1 MILREKIKTGPLQAP
16 FTEVHILKKALKITG
31 IILLAL
37 IVLLAGYLVYLFTSY
52 HRIDDNQVIEPSG
65 SALIAS
71 GVPAGKELQV
81 TAWNI
86 GFAAYTDQFSFFMDG
101 GKYSRAFSREAVL
114 ENMDDITAELTGFDS
129 DFYLIQE
136 VDTDSTR
143 AHHVDESV
151 ILTSRLADKDL
162 RSYTF
167 AQNYDSPY
175 LFYPFTKPHGKS
187 KSGLMTF
194 SDYSIES
201 ALRRRLPVQTD
212 AAKIMDLDRCY
223 VVNRIP
229 TDNGKE
235 LVLINFHLSAYTTD
249 PTIANQQLEVLYE
262 DMSAEYA
269 EGNYVICGGDFNKD
283 LLGDS
288 SVYFGISK
296 KDYSWAKSFPFESV
310 PEGFS
315 IVAPLDERNPVPSSR
330 NADSPWD
337 PETNFQITLDGFL
350 VSDNV
355 QIVSS
360 RVVDT
365 QFRYSDHNPVQL
377 DFRLE

>member
-1 MILREKIKTGPLQAP
+1 MP
-16 FTEVHILKKALKITG
+16 FTEVHILKKALKIAG

-65 SALIAS
+65 SAFITS
-71 GVPAGKELQV
+71 GVPTETDLQV

-101 GKYSRAFSREAVL
+101 GKYSRAFSKESVI
-114 ENMDDITAELTGFDS
+114 ENMEDIAAELAGFDS

-151 ILTSRLADKDL
+151 ILTSRLADKDS

-187 KSGLMTF
+187 KSGLLTI
-194 SDYSIES
+194 SDYTIKSS
-201 ALRRRLPVQTD
+201 LRRSLPVQTD
-212 AAKIMDLDRCY
+212 VAKIMDLDRCY
-223 VVNRIP
+223 VINRIP
-229 TDNGKE
+229 AENGKE

-249 PTIANQQLEVLYE
+249 PTIADRQLEMLYE
-262 DMSAEYA
+262 DMRAEYA
-269 EGNYVICGGDFNKD
+269 KGNYVICGGDFNKD

-296 KDYSWAKSFPFESV
+296 EDYSWAKSFPFETI
-310 PEGFS
+310 PDGFAL
-315 IVAPLDERNPVPSSR
+315 VAPLDEDYPVPSAR

-337 PETNFQITLDGFL
+337 PETNFQITLDGFM

-355 QIVSS
+355 KVNRSN
-360 RVVDT
+360 VVDT
-365 QFRYSDHNPVQL
+365 QFKYSDHNPVQL